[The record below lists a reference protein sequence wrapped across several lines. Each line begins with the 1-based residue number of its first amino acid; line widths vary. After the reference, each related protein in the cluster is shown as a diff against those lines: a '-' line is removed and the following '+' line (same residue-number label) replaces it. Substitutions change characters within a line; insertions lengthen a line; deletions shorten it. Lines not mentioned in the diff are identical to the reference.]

1 VIRRGI
7 TVAVVAVATAGGL
20 LYWLHDGN
28 WRSALADGRTAA
40 RWDADGLARDAG
52 IEAQHSSDP
61 APVAPSGPV
70 LATDGGL
77 SEPAGPAGQ

>member
-1 VIRRGI
+1 MRRVITGAI
-7 TVAVVAVATAGGL
+7 VAIVTAGGL

-40 RWDADGLARDAG
+40 RWDADALARDAG
-52 IEAQHSSDP
+52 MATQDP
-61 APVAPSGPV
+61 APAAPTGPI

-77 SEPAGPAGQ
+77 SEPDGPAAK